1 MDINLSGPEI
11 HSIRGLV
18 EEAIVSLDK
27 QIQKSPDRKTTD
39 ALKERRDE
47 FRHIMDKLPVEF
59 GTVS

>member
-11 HSIRGLV
+11 HAIRDLV
-18 EEAIVSLDK
+18 EEAIADLDK
-27 QIQKSPDRKTTD
+27 QIQKAADQKTTD
-39 ALKERRDE
+39 ALKTRRDD